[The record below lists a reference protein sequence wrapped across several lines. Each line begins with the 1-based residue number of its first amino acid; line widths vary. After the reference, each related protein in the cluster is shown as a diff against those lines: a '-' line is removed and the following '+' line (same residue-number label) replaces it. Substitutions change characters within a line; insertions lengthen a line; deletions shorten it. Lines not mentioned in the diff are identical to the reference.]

1 MQAKKRYV
9 LVLLCCAFLALCCF
23 GGCRLKGGG
32 RLRAASGTSIEA
44 LECYVDDEE
53 LAGNQHRPR
62 ALPTLLGTEFCRMD
76 NCFELER
83 CRAGFKVY
91 VYPVSEEE
99 QLSPT
104 YRKILDSLL
113 ESGYYEPDP
122 KAACLFVLALDT
134 LDRDVLS
141 TDYNRDLQR
150 KLHRLPH
157 WNGGRNH
164 IIFNSY
170 SGTWPDYAED
180 LGLDIGRAILAKA
193 SMSTQR
199 YRPNFDVSLPLVHK
213 EHPQKG
219 NADAAGAAPAPTTK
233 TYLLAFKGKRYV
245 YGIGSETRNSLY
257 HLHNGRDIIMV
268 TTCKHGKSWKDLKD
282 ERCEEDNA
290 EYDR

>member
-1 MQAKKRYV
+1 
-9 LVLLCCAFLALCCF
+9 
-23 GGCRLKGGG
+23 
-32 RLRAASGTSIEA
+32 
-44 LECYVDDEE
+44 
-53 LAGNQHRPR
+53 
-62 ALPTLLGTEFCRMD
+62 MD